1 MLDYI
6 FLMHN
11 DASPSHGDA
20 AEDLWGPYIAKLKA
34 RGCFEGGSSMGAGLC
49 VNKAHTNIDISSR
62 LVGFIKVRAENLE
75 AARELVAGNPVF
87 EAGGTVEIR
96 ELPRS

>member
-11 DASPSHGDA
+11 DSSPSQGDGG
-20 AEDLWGPYIAKLKA
+20 EDLWGPYIAKLKA
-34 RGCFEGGSSMGAGLC
+34 RGCFEGGSSIGAGLC
-49 VNKAHTNIDISSR
+49 VNRAQVSVEVSSR
-62 LVGFIKVRAENLE
+62 LVGFIKVRAESLE
-75 AARELVAGNPVF
+75 GARELVAGNPVF